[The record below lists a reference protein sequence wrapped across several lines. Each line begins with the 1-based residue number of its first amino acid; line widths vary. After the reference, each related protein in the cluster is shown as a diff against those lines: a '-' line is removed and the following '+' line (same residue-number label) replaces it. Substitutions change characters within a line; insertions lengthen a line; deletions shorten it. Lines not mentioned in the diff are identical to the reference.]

1 MTDVL
6 SLVFIV
12 DDDASVRDALSNLL
26 RSVGLNV
33 VAFASAHEF
42 LSGRIRDVLCCLVLD
57 VRLPGQSGLDL
68 QHELRRSGEEIPII
82 FISAHGDIPMT
93 VQAMKAGAVEF
104 LPKPFRE
111 QDLLDAV
118 RSCLDRAQSTWSR
131 RAELESISRRFQDLT
146 TREREVLTGL
156 LMGRLNKQ
164 VAGELGISEMTVK
177 IHRRHIMEK
186 MAASSMVELG
196 RMVDKLR
203 TEHAAYI

>member
-1 MTDVL
+1 
-6 SLVFIV
+6 
-12 DDDASVRDALSNLL
+12 
-26 RSVGLNV
+26 
-33 VAFASAHEF
+33 
-42 LSGRIRDVLCCLVLD
+42 
-57 VRLPGQSGLDL
+57 
-68 QHELRRSGEEIPII
+68 LRRSGEEIPII